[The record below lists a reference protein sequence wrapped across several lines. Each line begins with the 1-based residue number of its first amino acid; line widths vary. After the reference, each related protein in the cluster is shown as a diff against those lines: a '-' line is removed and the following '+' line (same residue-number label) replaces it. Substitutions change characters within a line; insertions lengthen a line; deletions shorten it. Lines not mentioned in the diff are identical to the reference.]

1 MICSTDVI
9 QYAISLY
16 LSYTDHF
23 VVYVVLTLGQ
33 RRRGRPA

>member
-1 MICSTDVI
+1 MICSTDII
-9 QYAISLY
+9 QYAIY
-16 LSYTDHF
+16 LSHTDHF

>member
-9 QYAISLY
+9 QYAIY
-16 LSYTDHF
+16 LSYADHF